1 MKYSAS
7 SNGFFLP
14 DLHGTA
20 IPPDAVDITATEH
33 EALLAGQSLGKLI
46 VADEDGH
53 PQLQDAPVPPLSTRQ
68 ESAWERIKT
77 ERDRRT
83 QQAGYQV
90 NGHWFHSDTFSRTQQ
105 LGLVIMGP
113 NMPPG
118 VQWKTMTGEMV
129 TMTPALA
136 GQIFA
141 AAAAS
146 DIAIY
151 TAAETHRAAMLASA
165 DPDTYN
171 FSGGWPPTFQG

>member
-1 MKYSAS
+1 MLYSS
-7 SNGFFLP
+7 QTGGFY
-14 DLHGTA
+14 
-20 IPPDAVDITATEH
+20 ATEIH
-33 EALLAGQSLGKLI
+33 GAAVPADCVEITDERHADLLLGQSQGRRI
-46 VADEDGH
+46 VADEHGH

-83 QQAGYQV
+83 QLAGYQV

-105 LGLVIMGP
+105 IGLVIMGP

-151 TAAETHRAAMLASA
+151 TAAEAHRAAMLASA

>member
-1 MKYSAS
+1 MFYAS
-7 SNGFFLP
+7 STGGFYHP
-14 DLHGTA
+14 AIHGDN
-20 IPPDAVDITATEH
+20 IPADAVEITDERHAE
-33 EALLAGQSLGKLI
+33 LLLGESQGKLI
-46 VADEDGH
+46 VADEHGH
-53 PQLQDAPVPPLSTRQ
+53 PQLQDAPVPPLATRQ

-83 QQAGYQV
+83 QLAGYQV

-105 LGLVIMGP
+105 IALVIMGP

-118 VQWKTMTGEMV
+118 IQWKTMSGEMV
-129 TMTPALA
+129 TMTPTLA

-151 TAAETHRAAMLASA
+151 TAAEAHRAAMLASA
-165 DPDTYN
+165 NPDTYN
-171 FSGGWPPTFQG
+171 FSGGWPPAFQG

>member
-1 MKYSAS
+1 MFYSAHAA
-7 SNGFFLP
+7 GFFHP
-14 DLHGTA
+14 VFHGDN
-20 IPPDAVDITATEH
+20 IPADAVEITDELHAE
-33 EALLAGQSLGKLI
+33 LLLGQSQGKLI
-46 VADEDGH
+46 LADEDGY

-83 QQAGYQV
+83 QLAGYQV

-105 LGLVIMGP
+105 IALVIMGP

-118 VQWKTMTGEMV
+118 ILWKTMSGEMV

-151 TAAETHRAAMLASA
+151 TAAEAHRAAMLASA
-165 DPDTYN
+165 NPDTYD
-171 FSGGWPPTFQG
+171 FSGGWPPTF